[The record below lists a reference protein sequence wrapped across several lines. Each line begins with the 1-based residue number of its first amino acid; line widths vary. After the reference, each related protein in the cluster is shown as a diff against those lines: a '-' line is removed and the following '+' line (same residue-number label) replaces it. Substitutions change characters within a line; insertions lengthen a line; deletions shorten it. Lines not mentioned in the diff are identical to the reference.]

1 MITVREVWQ
10 LKAEFAGSAREIM
23 QEMDDLVG
31 PGAHD
36 DPGWVGHAVFL
47 QNTDR
52 PTEIIVQYPWANLE
66 SHRSLTDREHDIL
79 AAFTEKYCSKDR
91 RIEYFETLDVDV

>member
-1 MITVREVWQ
+1 MIMVHEVWQ
-10 LKAEFAGSAREIM
+10 LKAQFSRSAKEIM

-47 QNTDR
+47 QNIDR
-52 PTEIIVQYPWANLE
+52 PTEIIVQYPWANRE
-66 SHRSLTDREHDIL
+66 SHRSLISRETEIL
-79 AAFTEKYCSKDR
+79 AAFTEKYCIGDR
-91 RIEYFETLDVDV
+91 RIEYLETLDVEV